1 MLVVVHALV
10 PALVT
15 RHRAVGQHPA
25 RVLLAL
31 VDAGPVGAV
40 LVAVHAAGL
49 HPGLGSGRLGG
60 GGGCGATADL
70 GIAPALVQ
78 GVDLA
83 DVCVGEAVPLAQ
95 LALGGVLRYNC
106 LLSPGLG
113 KKHIKTVLYV
123 LSLSSSPPQCLGTLA
138 NAVEP

>member
-10 PALVT
+10 TALVT

-49 HPGLGSGRLGG
+49 HPGLGSGGLGCGG
-60 GGGCGATADL
+60 GSGAASHL
-70 GIAPALVQ
+70 RVAPALVQ
-78 GVDLA
+78 GVDLT

-95 LALGGVLRYNC
+95 LTLGGVLWNN
-106 LLSPGLG
+106 
-113 KKHIKTVLYV
+113 
-123 LSLSSSPPQCLGTLA
+123 SL
-138 NAVEP
+138 